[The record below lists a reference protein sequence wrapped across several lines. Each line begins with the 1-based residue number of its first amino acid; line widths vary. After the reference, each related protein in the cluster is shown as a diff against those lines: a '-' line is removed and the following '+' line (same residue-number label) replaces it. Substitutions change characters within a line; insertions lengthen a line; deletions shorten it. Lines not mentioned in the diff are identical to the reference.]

1 MEQRCFNALSVTIYR
16 LLYKKFLLIKIRK
29 PNIQQPLPREQGI
42 NNGHKVRRQSISQ
55 ERGSRLSSFVIRRKF
70 TEGVS
75 SLSPMTSVLRA
86 ACCSTGFWQQKLI
99 RNRIYEEQHVAILL
113 LNIPWQFPLICKKGS
128 DLLSLFSSNNF
139 AWRQWWTTDIIVK
152 TITKITVPDPVL
164 RVMLWSHPRGS
175 SPDNWSAG
183 CSAKVCKLVE
193 EGRFLEKV
201 SKISFCNYCTFREA
215 LSCMFCKWNLICSQL

>member
-1 MEQRCFNALSVTIYR
+1 MEQRCFNDLSVSVYR
-16 LLYKKFLLIKIRK
+16 LLYKKFPSIQT
-29 PNIQQPLPREQGI
+29 NIQQPLPREQGI

-113 LNIPWQFPLICKKGS
+113 LNIPWQFPLIYICKKGS
-128 DLLSLFSSNNF
+128 DHLSFLVLTILHEGNGE
-139 AWRQWWTTDIIVK
+139 RQI
-152 TITKITVPDPVL
+152 
-164 RVMLWSHPRGS
+164 
-175 SPDNWSAG
+175 
-183 CSAKVCKLVE
+183 
-193 EGRFLEKV
+193 
-201 SKISFCNYCTFREA
+201 
-215 LSCMFCKWNLICSQL
+215 